1 MVDEHIA
8 GDEQQQAEHHAH
20 HAGTQADDKGLG
32 VEHLR
37 DVVLGG
43 TDGAQ
48 NADLLAALQHAD
60 IGDDADHDGGHHQ
73 RDRHKGH
80 QHIADHAH
88 DFGDR
93 VHQSAHHIGIV
104 DHLTLFALL
113 PHGGVVG
120 VQLVHHLRLG
130 VKAVGVDIDG
140 IGLCVVHI
148 ADVVQNLFVAG
159 SGGKQGTFDHLG
171 QVGAGHVDLNGLLE
185 HSGVDLE
192 CAFHLRAQLR
202 NIALDGL
209 RDLLLQLPGQLLDGG
224 THLLLQSGGELGLQ
238 RLAQLD
244 GVGLHHGLQILLEGT
259 GKLLLQPGGVQQI
272 THGFGKQRL
281 EGLGLH
287 IGGKTD
293 LIQIQQAVADEIA
306 LVAVH
311 DLFHQ
316 CL

>member
-1 MVDEHIA
+1 M
-8 GDEQQQAEHHAH
+8 
-20 HAGTQADDKGLG
+20 
-32 VEHLR
+32 
-37 DVVLGG
+37 
-43 TDGAQ
+43 
-48 NADLLAALQHAD
+48 
-60 IGDDADHDGGHHQ
+60 
-73 RDRHKGH
+73 
-80 QHIADHAH
+80 
-88 DFGDR
+88 
-93 VHQSAHHIGIV
+93 
-104 DHLTLFALL
+104 DHLTLFVLL

-148 ADVVQNLFVAG
+148 AEVVQNLFVVG
-159 SGGKQGTFDHLG
+159 SGGEQGAFDHLG
-171 QVGAGHVDLNGLLE
+171 QVRAGHVDLNSLLE

-202 NIALDGL
+202 NVALDGL

-244 GVGLHHGLQILLEGT
+244 GVGLHHGLQILLEGI
-259 GKLLLQPGGVQQI
+259 GKLLLQPGSVQQV

-306 LVAVH
+306 LVAVQ

-316 CL
+316 RL